1 MFKTRFLSG
10 AVLTLLTIGILYLG
24 GYVTGVAVMLLSLG
38 GVFEL
43 MRVYKQE
50 KSAMAVLAY
59 VMTIVY
65 YCFLFFHLERYLLPL
80 MILYVLL
87 VLAIYVITYPKYTD
101 KDAMVTILAFFYV
114 TLLLSFLYQVRILKY
129 GGALVVMVYICSWI
143 NDTFAYCVGVKFGKH
158 KMSPKLS
165 PKKSVEGLLGGIF
178 GSALVGGL
186 YGIFF
191 NAKVYELTNAP
202 LIFAVAGAVGA
213 GFAVIGDLTASAIKR
228 NNDIKDYGK
237 LIPGH
242 GGIMDRFDSIIFTA
256 PIVYYCFSIMIGNLG
271 GTM

>member
-1 MFKTRFLSG
+1 MFITRLLSG

-24 GYVTGVAVMLLSLG
+24 GYVTGVAVLLLSLG

-43 MRVYKQE
+43 MRVYRQE
-50 KSAMAVLAY
+50 KSAMAILAY
-59 VMTIVY
+59 LMTVAY
-65 YCFLFFHLERYLLPL
+65 YCFLFFHLEAYILPL
-80 MILYVLL
+80 IIMYVLL
-87 VLAIYVITYPKYTD
+87 VLLVYVVTYPRYTD
-101 KDAMVTILAFFYV
+101 KDALAAVFAFFYAA
-114 TLLLSFLYQVRILKY
+114 LLLSFLYQIRILKY

-143 NDTFAYCVGVKFGKH
+143 NDTCAYCVGVKFGKH

-165 PKKSVEGLLGGIF
+165 PKKSIEGLLGGIA
-178 GSALVGGL
+178 GSALIGGL

-191 NAKVYELTNAP
+191 NAKVYELENAP
-202 LIFAVAGAVGA
+202 LIFALAGAIGA

-242 GGIMDRFDSIIFTA
+242 GGILDRFDSIIFTA
-256 PIVYYCFSIMIGNLG
+256 PIVYYCFTFMIGNLG
-271 GTM
+271 GAM

>member
-1 MFKTRFLSG
+1 MFKTRFISG

-50 KSAMAVLAY
+50 KSALAVLAY
-59 VMTIVY
+59 LMTIAY
-65 YCFLFFHLERYLLPL
+65 YCFLFFDLQKYLLPL
-80 MILYVLL
+80 VIGYILL
-87 VLAIYVITYPKYTD
+87 VLFVYVVTYPRYTD
-101 KDAMVTILAFFYV
+101 KNAMSAILAFFYV
-114 TLLLSFLYQVRILKY
+114 SLFLSFLYQVRELKY

-165 PKKSVEGLLGGIF
+165 PKKSVEGLFGGIL

-191 NAKVYELTNAP
+191 EAKIYDLANAP
-202 LIFAVAGAVGA
+202 LIFAAAGAIGA
-213 GFAVIGDLTASAIKR
+213 GFAVVGDLTASAIKR

-242 GGIMDRFDSIIFTA
+242 GGILDRFDSIIFTA
-256 PIVYYCFSIMIGNLG
+256 PIVYYCFKIMIGNLG
-271 GTM
+271 GAM